1 LPLQAL
7 AFAYLS
13 SNICLGIPFLELA
26 GIPNPIEAKT
36 SVENSSA
43 KVVVQDSS
51 DGEEEKQK
59 EIFMSNVLVQ
69 TLPCKVM
76 K

>member
-1 LPLQAL
+1 L

-26 GIPNPIEAKT
+26 AIPIPNPIEAKT

-43 KVVVQDSS
+43 KFIVQDSS

>member
-1 LPLQAL
+1 L

-26 GIPNPIEAKT
+26 AIPIPNPIEAKT

-43 KVVVQDSS
+43 KFIVQDSS
-51 DGEEEKQK
+51 DGEEENKKRFSCQM
-59 EIFMSNVLVQ
+59 F
-69 TLPCKVM
+69 
-76 K
+76 